1 MEDGMSIGKPG
12 LERLRWGLQRAWQEA
27 GLPELC
33 ALAVLALWL
42 GLQFTV
48 LPPLHEEQAR
58 QSQALQQLAQRMRA
72 APVASAMAPVS
83 VSSGLLAFLPVT
95 AEREDQLKKM
105 HAMAAT
111 RGVRLGRVD
120 YREEAGNTR
129 AMQHLGV
136 RMALSGDYVALRR
149 YVHDVLA
156 AFPNLAVDSIS
167 LEKSADGPGAMNLAL
182 AASLYYRVAGRAP

>member
-1 MEDGMSIGKPG
+1 MSMGTRE
-12 LERLRWGLQRAWQEA
+12 LDRLRWRLQHAWQKA
-27 GLPELC
+27 GVPELC

-42 GLQFTV
+42 GLKLTV
-48 LPPLHEEQAR
+48 LPPLYREQAR
-58 QSQALQQLAQRMRA
+58 ESQALQHLAQRMKA
-72 APVASAMAPVS
+72 APVASAMVPVS
-83 VSSGLLAFLPVT
+83 AGSGLLAFLPVT
-95 AEREDQLKKM
+95 TEREDQLKRL

-120 YREEAGNTR
+120 YREEAGDTR